1 MSNLSAVVSKDLMEV
16 LFKRNPQPL
25 EALGACIVVIGNVL
39 ARLEEKDRAAVCS
52 GLMPMIE
59 GATERAVEAL
69 GKANERE
76 KPTTPRQ

>member
-1 MSNLSAVVSKDLMEV
+1 
-16 LFKRNPQPL
+16 
-25 EALGACIVVIGNVL
+25 VL

-69 GKANERE
+69 KANERE

>member
-1 MSNLSAVVSKDLMEV
+1 MSNLSAAVADDLMEV

-39 ARLEEKDRAAVCS
+39 SRLEEKDRAAICS

-59 GATERAVEAL
+59 GATERAVVAL
-69 GKANERE
+69 KTSERE

>member
-1 MSNLSAVVSKDLMEV
+1 MSNLSAAMANDLMEV

-69 GKANERE
+69 GRANERE

>member
-1 MSNLSAVVSKDLMEV
+1 MSNVSAVVANDLMEV
-16 LFKRNPQPL
+16 LFKRNPKPL

-69 GKANERE
+69 KGK
-76 KPTTPRQ
+76 

>member
-1 MSNLSAVVSKDLMEV
+1 MSNLSAVVANDLMEV

-52 GLMPMIE
+52 GLLPMIE
-59 GATERAVEAL
+59 GATGRAVKAL
-69 GKANERE
+69 KD
-76 KPTTPRQ
+76 K

>member
-1 MSNLSAVVSKDLMEV
+1 MSNLSAVVANDLMKV

-59 GATERAVEAL
+59 GATERAAEAL

>member
-1 MSNLSAVVSKDLMEV
+1 MSNLTAAVANDLMEV

-59 GATERAVEAL
+59 GATQRGVEAL
-69 GKANERE
+69 GKANERDA
-76 KPTTPRQ
+76 

>member
-1 MSNLSAVVSKDLMEV
+1 MSNLSAAVANDLMEV

-39 ARLEEKDRAAVCS
+39 ARLEEKDRAAVCG

-69 GKANERE
+69 KG
-76 KPTTPRQ
+76 Q

>member
-1 MSNLSAVVSKDLMEV
+1 MSNLSAAVADDLMEV

-39 ARLEEKDRAAVCS
+39 SRLEEKDRAAICS

-69 GKANERE
+69 KGK
-76 KPTTPRQ
+76 